1 MASTARRSPEEIRR
15 SVETTRQELT
25 YSLNDLQST
34 VSRLTDWRR
43 QLVQNRQRVLIGAAA
58 AGFVVGGGIPAALG
72 IFRRRR

>member
-25 YSLNDLQST
+25 YSLTDLQST
-34 VSRLTDWRR
+34 VNRLTDWRS
-43 QLVQNRQRVLIGAAA
+43 QLVQHRQRVLIGAAA
-58 AGFVVGGGIPAALG
+58 AGFLIGGGIPAVLG